1 MIKIKLLLNL
11 IAGLFFLI
19 GVLISLKNKNNK
31 SLVNVSVASA
41 FIVLIYLAIF
51 DILPE
56 CLETTSL
63 GVAYLAGLGSG
74 YFKDLDDIK
83 KIHKIS
89 KEFYPLM
96 EESERAEIDKKWA
109 KAIEATRVFK

>member
-1 MIKIKLLLNL
+1 MEEDAGCKINTLKVDGGATANNYLMQYQANILNSK
-11 IAGLFFLI
+11 I
-19 GVLISLKNKNNK
+19 
-31 SLVNVSVASA
+31 
-41 FIVLIYLAIF
+41 
-51 DILPE
+51 ILPE